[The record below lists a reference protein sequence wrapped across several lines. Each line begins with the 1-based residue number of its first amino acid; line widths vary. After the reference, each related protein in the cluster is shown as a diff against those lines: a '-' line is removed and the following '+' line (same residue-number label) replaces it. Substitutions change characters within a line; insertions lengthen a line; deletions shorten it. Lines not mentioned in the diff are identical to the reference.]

1 MWESPDAAFAAYAS
15 KPPLDAFTSEALHA
29 YVDAGLRERP
39 DGTWELRCAPADEA
53 EMYRMGSANGLCPR
67 LPGVGCPVLVACG
80 ARTDAINPKL
90 AAMIVDRLP
99 HGRLE
104 VFDDLG
110 HFGPMEDPDACVASL
125 AFLAFAAAT

>member
-1 MWESPDAAFAAYAS
+1 
-15 KPPLDAFTSEALHA
+15 
-29 YVDAGLRERP
+29 
-39 DGTWELRCAPADEA
+39 
-53 EMYRMGSANGLCPR
+53 MYRMGAANGLYAR

-99 HGRLE
+99 DGRLE

-110 HFGPMEDPDACVASL
+110 HFGPMEDPDACVASI
-125 AFLAFAAAT
+125 LAFAAAT